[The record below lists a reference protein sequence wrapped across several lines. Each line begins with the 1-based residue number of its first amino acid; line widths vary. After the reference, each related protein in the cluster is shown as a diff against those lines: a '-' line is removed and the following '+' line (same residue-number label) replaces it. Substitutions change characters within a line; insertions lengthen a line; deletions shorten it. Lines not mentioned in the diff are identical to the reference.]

1 MTLTDVAPTGVPGLD
16 ELIGGGL
23 PRGSCTLLMGGPG
36 TGKTTLSL
44 QFLHA
49 GATRFNEPGLY
60 VTLNE
65 TAADI
70 YRNAANF
77 GWDFA
82 ALEKGR
88 AFALLDARPFK
99 VSDKGFIVPN
109 QELFVGREDI
119 PFSRISYLVYNMT
132 RELGVKRVVV
142 DSVNV
147 LLSQFKDEFVARQGL
162 IGLVQALNHFG
173 CTSLLILEKARE
185 EVAPEEFI
193 AQGIIELQLL
203 RVEQTW
209 TRAVRVGKMRGVK
222 HDLDAHPIVIEENGV
237 KIFVKEKVLI

>member
-1 MTLTDVAPTGVPGLD
+1 MTGLAPTGVPGLD
-16 ELIGGGL
+16 ELVGGGL
-23 PRGSCTLLMGGPG
+23 PTGTCTLLLGGPG
-36 TGKTTLSL
+36 TGKTTLGL
-44 QFLHA
+44 QFIHA
-49 GATRFNEPGLY
+49 GVVKFGEPGLF

-65 TAADI
+65 TATDI
-70 YRNAANF
+70 YRNASNF

-82 ALEKGR
+82 ALEKER
-88 AFALLDARPFK
+88 QFALLDARPFK

-119 PFSRISYLVYNMT
+119 PFSRISYMVYNLT
-132 RELGVKRVVV
+132 REIGVKRVVV

-173 CTSLLILEKARE
+173 CTSLLILEKAGE
-185 EVAPEEFI
+185 QVSPEEFI
-193 AQGIIELQLL
+193 SQGIVELQLL

-209 TRAVRVGKMRGVK
+209 TRAIRVGKMRGVK
-222 HDLDAHPIVIEENGV
+222 HDLDAHPIVIEENGIRV
-237 KIFVKEKVLI
+237 FVKEKVLI